1 MNDATRKATKLE
13 ALLDAAVD
21 SIITIDR
28 NAIIQ
33 SVNKSAE
40 ELFGYQ
46 VDEFVGRNV
55 KFLMPEPWSSQH
67 DTYLQQY
74 QETGIKRIIGM
85 GREVEG
91 KRKDGSTFPMHL
103 SVSEFWVDDEVFYSG
118 IIHNMSARKDAER
131 ALERSQRLDAVG
143 QLTGGIAHD
152 FNNLL
157 TVITGNLELL
167 EMQIDAAGQLELLHE
182 AQAAAELGANLTEQL
197 LAFAR
202 RSVLQPEI
210 VDINGLIRKLS
221 TLLERTLGGHISFS
235 MSLAADLWD
244 SRVDPGQIESA
255 LLNLAVNSRDAMQS
269 NGSLVIETS
278 NIIIDQ
284 QFSADEVDV
293 DPGEYIRISVS
304 DTGTGM
310 SEDVVQK
317 VFEPFFTTKQAGHG
331 TGLGL
336 SMVYGFA
343 KQSGGNVTVYSET
356 GIGTTVSIY
365 LPRHAGEAERSM
377 LEADSTK
384 TETQQGNGEL
394 LLVVEDDSRVRRL
407 ALERLKVLNYRTI
420 AAKNGTEALELLD
433 TTPGIDLV
441 FTDLVMPG
449 GVSGYD
455 VADHVHQQYPHIGVL
470 LTSGYAED
478 LIHSDKLSEH
488 SIRLLRKPYRQ
499 AELAK
504 LLREALETPR

>member
-131 ALERSQRLDAVG
+131 ALERSQRLDAV
-143 QLTGGIAHD
+143 
-152 FNNLL
+152 
-157 TVITGNLELL
+157 
-167 EMQIDAAGQLELLHE
+167 GQLELLHE